1 MMKGLFVTFE
11 GVDGCGKSTQVQ
23 LVTERLLFE
32 GYPVVRTREPG
43 GTPLAEKIRSLLI
56 DPDNSEMVHGCEL
69 LLYLAARAQHVQERI
84 VPELNNGSIVIC
96 DRFQEATF
104 AYQGFGRGLPMQK
117 LQMLNEF
124 ATGGLSP
131 DLTFLF
137 DIPVEKAMLRMSAMH
152 KVKDRLELGG
162 APFFERIRQGYL
174 QVAKESPGR
183 CIVLDGDLPREK
195 LAETIYETIEKKIK
209 ERPFLR

>member
-1 MMKGLFVTFE
+1 MKGLFVTFE

-23 LVTERLLFE
+23 LITEQLLVA

-43 GTPLAEKIRSLLI
+43 GTPVAEKIRTLLI
-56 DPDNSEMVHGCEL
+56 DPDNSEMVYACEL

-104 AYQGFGRGLPMQK
+104 AYQGFGRDLPMQK
-117 LQMLNEF
+117 LQMLNAF
-124 ATGGLSP
+124 ATGGVSP

-137 DIPVEKAMLRMSAMH
+137 DIPVEKAMLRLSAMQ

-162 APFFERIRQGYL
+162 SPFFERIRQGYRQL
-174 QVAKESPGR
+174 AEESPGR
-183 CIVLDGDLPREK
+183 CIVLDGELPREK
-195 LAETIYETIEKKIK
+195 LAEMIYETIRKKIK
-209 ERPFLR
+209 ERLFL